1 VGNGLKDRPVIGWAA
16 VAEASGNHAFVLVRA
31 APHRDSSMAL
41 TADAIH
47 LSPSLSA
54 TDPAADA
61 ALAEGLSALE
71 SYKKKDPT
79 KGSDA
84 YMAWHRTP
92 VPRPSRN

>member
-1 VGNGLKDRPVIGWAA
+1 
-16 VAEASGNHAFVLVRA
+16 
-31 APHRDSSMAL
+31 MAL
-41 TADAIH
+41 TPDAIH

-54 TDPAADA
+54 PDPAADA

-84 YMAWHRTP
+84 HYMAWP
-92 VPRPSRN
+92 VATKLTEPRRPFSL